1 MIASP
6 VGAWRGRRIEQQADH
21 RGAGD
26 QADQNQGGD
35 AGDGPGGDRGRGE
48 FVGPIRS
55 GGRRDGRAGR
65 GAGGGQ
71 PPGDDEC
78 AQRGQYGRRADFL
91 RMSVARHRVD
101 GAVSEAAVSGAGLAD
116 GRGARSP
123 TRPPRGVE
131 IHCCPRIV
139 GSIAMGLLPAP
150 NLRTKVFIFPS
161 SRLLVF
167 RVARESRVRVPSL
180 PWGVRP
186 SGARRCRNKS
196 GAGCVVSAYRRFWHT
211 GPSVR
216 LRSADHP
223 A

>member
-1 MIASP
+1 MIASW
-6 VGAWRGRRIEQQADH
+6 VGAWRGRRIEQHADH
-21 RGAGD
+21 CGAGD

-35 AGDGPGGDRGRGE
+35 AGDGSGGDRGRGE

-65 GAGGGQ
+65 GAGGSQ
-71 PPGDDEC
+71 PPGEYES
-78 AQRGQYGRRADFL
+78 AQRGQYRRRADLL
-91 RMSVARHRVD
+91 RMSTARHRAGVTVSP
-101 GAVSEAAVSGAGLAD
+101 AEVSEAGLAD

-131 IHCCPRIV
+131 NHCCPSDRRFDCD
-139 GSIAMGLLPAP
+139 GSSSAT
-150 NLRTKVFIFPS
+150 NLRTNVFIFPS

-167 RVARESRVRVPSL
+167 RIARQPRVRVPLL
-180 PWGVRP
+180 PWGVSP
-186 SGARRCRNKS
+186 SGARRCRNKY
-196 GAGCVVSAYRRFWHT
+196 GAGCVVRAYRRFWHT